1 MPFFVTFENERSVSE
16 LLFLFFSR
24 KKKKTCDTNRIQKN
38 VYKDIAWVYNVRY
51 QDDRTLIGTQIAILR
66 GEIR

>member
-16 LLFLFFSR
+16 LLFLFFFR
-24 KKKKTCDTNRIQKN
+24 KKKTCDTNRIQKN
-38 VYKDIAWVYNVRY
+38 IYKDIAWVYNVRY